1 MGQARRARRCC
12 VDTAL
17 EYRAL
22 LRRDFVSYAQD
33 LADKL
38 SRDCRQI
45 LTSGWY
51 RRIFPATRLSP
62 QCAAMPE
69 FDTTAQ
75 GCRLAT
81 SVGSVLTGRGL

>member
-1 MGQARRARRCC
+1 VVARLPRVVAS
-12 VDTAL
+12 DW
-17 EYRAL
+17 Y
-22 LRRDFVSYAQD
+22 
-33 LADKL
+33 
-38 SRDCRQI
+38 RQI
-45 LTSGWY
+45 
-51 RRIFPATRLSP
+51 FPTRLSP